1 MRVSGLS
8 KSSGR
13 WHLPSKRGPS
23 DDLKNRFDQAFARA
37 SKKVEAAGKKLGRS
51 LEKTG
56 LDKEAENIISYLN
69 DEVVPAVRS
78 HSTQALRTAA
88 RKLAQFADYMD
99 RQR

>member
-13 WHLPSKRGPS
+13 WHLASKRGSS
-23 DDLKNRFDQAFARA
+23 DDLKTRFDQAFARA
-37 SKKVEAAGKKLGRS
+37 GREVEAAGKKLGRS
-51 LEKTG
+51 LKKTG

-78 HSTQALRTAA
+78 HSTQAWRGSTPRSPA
-88 RKLAQFADYMD
+88 RACTTWGA
-99 RQR
+99 

>member
-1 MRVSGLS
+1 MATKRDNPDEFTTRLDGAFTRA
-8 KSSGR
+8 GR
-13 WHLPSKRGPS
+13 
-23 DDLKNRFDQAFARA
+23 
-37 SKKVEAAGKKLGRS
+37 KVEAAGKKLGRS
-51 LEKTG
+51 LQETG

-99 RQR
+99 RQRR